1 MPFCFSVHVTV
12 DVSEAGKGD
21 IDVEITNGR
30 IQLPVRFT
38 HDKGVYTIHTKAK
51 EAGTYVVN
59 IRWDGEPITGKLV
72 SR

>member
-1 MPFCFSVHVTV
+1 M
-12 DVSEAGKGD
+12 SEAGKGD

-38 HDKGVYTIHTKAK
+38 HEKGIYTIHTRAK

-59 IRWDGEPITGKLV
+59 IRWDGEPITG
-72 SR
+72 